1 MHSRCYKK
9 LVGFLRF
16 TTHNVAEMELG
27 RDRKTGKVMWLTAMY
42 WHWIVPADIEDPIR
56 Q

>member
-1 MHSRCYKK
+1 MNVECIAVVIRR
-9 LVGFLRF
+9 L

-27 RDRKTGKVMWLTAMY
+27 RDKKTGKVMWLTAIY
-42 WHWIVPADIEDPIR
+42 WHWIVPADIEDPVR